1 MTHKEK
7 SANLNAKCSGGHF
20 EFRKLASAQ
29 PPVWPVVATENSR
42 KFPKR
47 RLKRNWEQF
56 LVKKWC
62 FQKSHKICE
71 IFGLLLSTQ
80 DLTKAAQSVPI
91 AFPISLFLLYC
102 GSIKLKNKMINKQWY
117 ARNGETVGRKKT
129 LLVLAWDADWPYCY
143 IIIQSLAIYS
153 NYNLPSRIKM
163 PKWVQKFAKYK
174 INHPRYCPKTFKLCQ
189 SGEILPNLVTQV
201 KILKSPFIQSH
212 FCIKITGQIAY

>member
-143 IIIQSLAIYS
+143 IIIHYQPMLCWSWKWNMLSSLWIVLTKKWIS
-153 NYNLPSRIKM
+153 CVLPVS
-163 PKWVQKFAKYK
+163 
-174 INHPRYCPKTFKLCQ
+174 
-189 SGEILPNLVTQV
+189 SS
-201 KILKSPFIQSH
+201 SP
-212 FCIKITGQIAY
+212 